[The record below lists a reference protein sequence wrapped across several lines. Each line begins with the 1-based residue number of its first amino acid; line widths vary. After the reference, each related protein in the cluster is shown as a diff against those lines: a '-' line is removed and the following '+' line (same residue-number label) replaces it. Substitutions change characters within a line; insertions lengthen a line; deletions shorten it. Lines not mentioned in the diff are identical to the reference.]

1 MIRMVVARVVR
12 YQAMMNRYSQNLKY
26 SGKVDTKKLIKK
38 SYFQS
43 KIFSHAIV
51 YKSQ

>member
-1 MIRMVVARVVR
+1 MGI
-12 YQAMMNRYSQNLKY
+12 QIQTPPMMSRYSQNLKY
-26 SGKVDTKKLIKK
+26 SGKVDTRKLIKK

-43 KIFSHAIV
+43 KIFSHGIV